1 MGTHMNTIEIRGL
14 KYSYGKN
21 DNILKGIDLSV
32 PKGSIFGL
40 LGKNGAGKTTTLR
53 LALGL
58 IKMQEGDIQILGKS
72 IGKSRIELLQNVGS
86 LIESPS
92 FYAHLSATEN
102 LRILQ
107 LVYGCPESRIGEVLN
122 LVGLADT
129 GKKKVGQFSLGMK
142 QRLSIAIAL
151 LHNPELLIL
160 DEPTNGLD
168 PNGIVEMR
176 ELLKKLN
183 EENGVTIVISSHL
196 LAEIEKI
203 ISHLAIID
211 HGAVV
216 FQGKYSELKDL
227 KQKNTTVI
235 IETGDVERSKEII
248 KELGFPEA
256 KEVAG
261 GIQLEGA
268 DKKELAAINK
278 QLVSRGIDVYQLKFL
293 EHDLESIF
301 INLTKNN

>member
-1 MGTHMNTIEIRGL
+1 MNSIEIRGL
-14 KYSYGKN
+14 KYSYSKN

-58 IKMQEGDIQILGKS
+58 IKKQKGEIRILGKS
-72 IGKSRIELLQNVGS
+72 IDKSRIEILKKVGS

-92 FYAHLSATEN
+92 FYAHLSAIEN
-102 LRILQ
+102 LKILQ
-107 LVYGCPESRIGEVLN
+107 LIHSCPENRISEVLN
-122 LVGLADT
+122 LVGLGNT

-168 PNGIVEMR
+168 PNGIIEMR

-183 EENGVTIVISSHL
+183 EEYGVTIVVSSHL

-211 HGAVV
+211 NGEVL
-216 FQGKYSELKDL
+216 FQGKYSELKDI
-227 KQKNTTVI
+227 KNKNTTVI
-235 IETGDVERSKEII
+235 IETEDALRTMEMI
-248 KELGFPEA
+248 KASGFSEV
-256 KEVAG
+256 KEVVG

-268 DKKELAAINK
+268 DKKDVAAINK
-278 QLVSRGIDVYQLKFL
+278 KLVSSGIDVYQLKFL

>member
-1 MGTHMNTIEIRGL
+1 MNSIEIRGL
-14 KYSYGKN
+14 KHSYGKD
-21 DNILKGIDLSV
+21 DNILKGIDMSV

-53 LALGL
+53 LVLGL
-58 IKMQEGDIQILGKS
+58 IKKQKGEIQILGKS
-72 IGKSRIELLQNVGS
+72 IDKSRIEILQNVGS
-86 LIESPS
+86 LIEAPS
-92 FYAHLSATEN
+92 FYAHLSAIEN
-102 LRILQ
+102 LKIIQ
-107 LVYGCPESRIGEVLN
+107 LVYGCAESRIGEVLS

-168 PNGIVEMR
+168 PNGIIEMR

-183 EENGVTIVISSHL
+183 EENGVTIVVSSHL

-203 ISHLAIID
+203 ITHLAIID
-211 HGAVV
+211 HGEVV
-216 FQGKYSELKDL
+216 FQGKYSELRTL
-227 KQKNTTVI
+227 KQKNATVI
-235 IETGDVERSKEII
+235 IETEDAGRTKEII
-248 KELGFPEA
+248 KELGFSEV

-261 GIQLEGA
+261 AIQLEGA
-268 DKKELAAINK
+268 DKKEVAAINR
-278 QLVSRGIDVYQLKFL
+278 QLVSSGIDVYQLKFL
-293 EHDLESIF
+293 EDDLESIF